1 MTIFDSV
8 PDAKLIRQGAAVPSV
23 FIATKMGG
31 GYTISANEKGRKGLM
46 LQELPKIILSR
57 LGLDGRDPA
66 QTGAVPRVDA
76 VAWSLLSL
84 WRYPEC
90 RTALLPL
97 ARLLDGAQLS
107 DGSVPIGP
115 QFAWAAWPTPLA
127 ILAWV
132 QQGSQPTLLD
142 KAVQFLLHWHGQHY
156 APTDDTLGHD
166 TSIEGWPWISYTH
179 SWIEPT
185 VMALLALRAVKKS
198 NEPRCLE
205 ARKMILNRQ
214 LPQGGWNFGNTTV
227 FGQVLRPMPHSTAMA
242 LIGLAGLVSEDVIGA
257 SLTYLQTTLP
267 PIRSPLSLGWGIL
280 ALAAWNRRPSEAEK
294 WIEESLA
301 AEQSTADYHVSLL
314 CLLACASC
322 PLSNNPLFRSVPPS

>member
-1 MTIFDSV
+1 
-8 PDAKLIRQGAAVPSV
+8 
-23 FIATKMGG
+23 MGG
-31 GYTISANEKGRKGLM
+31 GYTISANEKDGKILM

-57 LGLDGRDPA
+57 LGLDGPDPA
-66 QTGAVPRVDA
+66 QAGTVPRVDA

-84 WRYPEC
+84 WRHPEC
-90 RTALLPL
+90 RSALSPL
-97 ARLLDGAQLS
+97 ARVLDETQLS

-127 ILAWV
+127 ILAWL
-132 QQGSQPTLLD
+132 QQESKQTQLG

-156 APTDDTLGHD
+156 APTDNTLGHD
-166 TSIEGWPWISYTH
+166 TSIEGWPWILNTH

-185 VMALLALRAVKKS
+185 VMALIALKAVKKS

-205 ARKMILNRQ
+205 ARQMILNRQ
-214 LPQGGWNFGNTTV
+214 LPDGGWNFGNTTV

-242 LIGLAGLVSEDVIGA
+242 LIGLAGCVSENVIGT
-257 SLTYLQTTLP
+257 SLAYLQSTLP
-267 PIRSPLSLGWGIL
+267 PIRSPLSLGWGIM
-280 ALAAWNRRPSEAEK
+280 ALSAWNRRPSEAEK

-322 PLSNNPLFRSVPPS
+322 PLSKNPLLSPAIPS